1 MDLIELNTDTRKEK
15 GNGPARVLRRDGR
28 IPAVLY
34 GPKSEPIML
43 SVSVREIE
51 NILKKESSARVL
63 LGLTVD
69 GAKGKPKPVM
79 IKELQ
84 RHPVT
89 RSFLHVDFYEVDM
102 ARKIKVNVPIVTE
115 GKCKGVELGG
125 MLQIIR
131 RELEVFCL
139 PHEIPESVIIDITD
153 LDVGE
158 SVHVQDIPLGE
169 NVEIPADVNFTILT
183 VTSPKAEDEEGEEA
197 EEGEEEVEAAEE
209 TTEES

>member
-1 MDLIELNTDTRKEK
+1 MDLIELNTDIRKEK
-15 GNGPARVLRRDGR
+15 GNGPARALRRDGR

-34 GPKSEPIML
+34 GPKKEPIML
-43 SVSVREIE
+43 SVSVREFE
-51 NILKKESSARVL
+51 HVLKKESSARVV
-63 LGLTVD
+63 LGLIVD

-84 RHPVT
+84 QHPVT
-89 RSFLHVDFYEVDM
+89 RNFLHVDFYEVDM
-102 ARKIKVNVPIVTE
+102 TRKIKVNIPVTAV
-115 GKCKGVELGG
+115 GKCKGVEMGG

-139 PHEIPESVIIDITD
+139 PDEIPESISIDVTD
-153 LDVGE
+153 LEMGE
-158 SVHVQDIPLGE
+158 SVHVQDVPLGD

-183 VTSPKAEDEEGEEA
+183 VTSPKAEAEEVE
-197 EEGEEEVEAAEE
+197 EEGEEEEVEE